1 MSSIGPD
8 TRLNLSSLDR
18 IGGHALDD
26 LRSQQGSEL
35 GAITDALA
43 TVDDARG
50 SGTDAGE
57 DILNA
62 GAWDSTG
69 LGERMLAG
77 DLGFE
82 AQLGAM
88 DLAQA
93 ADHAADAVL
102 DALG

>member
-8 TRLNLSSLDR
+8 TRLNLSGLDR
-18 IGGHALDD
+18 IGGQPLDD
-26 LRSQQGSEL
+26 LRRQQ
-35 GAITDALA
+35 DAGFEA
-43 TVDDARG
+43 AVGIDTADGARG
-50 SGTDAGE
+50 AQTDSGE

-62 GAWDSTG
+62 SAWDATG
-69 LGERMLAG
+69 PAERMLAG

-82 AQLGAM
+82 AQLGSM

-102 DALG
+102 DALA

>member
-8 TRLNLSSLDR
+8 TRLNLSGLDR
-18 IGGHALDD
+18 IGGQPLDD
-26 LRSQQGSEL
+26 LRRQQGADLEATA
-35 GAITDALA
+35 GALA
-43 TVDDARG
+43 TADDARG
-50 SGTDAGE
+50 SETDAGE

-62 GAWDSTG
+62 GAWDANGSG
-69 LGERMLAG
+69 SRMLAG

-102 DALG
+102 DVLG